1 MYNSLNSTNRIQ
13 NLENAFE
20 VNYDIIVVG
29 GGITGSGIALDAA
42 SRGMKVLLLEKQD
55 FAAGTSS
62 RSTKLIHGG
71 LRYLKQFN
79 FSLVRQVGQERSIL
93 YQNAPYLVYPEKLF
107 LPIYKTGKL
116 GYSLTSFALWF
127 YEFLSGVLKN
137 ERRKMLSM
145 EEAAK
150 EEPMLTKEGLLGA
163 GVYYEYRTDDA
174 RLTIEVLK
182 TAVNYGAHAFNYIE
196 VNNFIESNGEIAGVK
211 ATDLIN
217 GTSYTFRANYV
228 VNATGP
234 WVDQLRKKNAE
245 KLDKHLCITK
255 GVHLVF
261 PHKKFPIKHSMYF
274 DVSDGR
280 MIFAV
285 KRDDIV
291 YLGTTDTE
299 YHDRLEEP
307 ICTQEDVQYL
317 LKAANNMFPTL
328 HLSSA
333 DICSSWAG
341 LRPLIYEKGK
351 SPSEISRKDE
361 IFVAKNGLI
370 SIAGGKLT
378 AYRKM
383 AQKVVDQIVRKEK
396 RFGKCKTDAV
406 LLCGTQEKGAAA
418 YESMRIRLKKYES
431 KFNSEKQL
439 IKLLHTYGEACFNM
453 LEKADD
459 ISSLTYAEIDYCIEN
474 EGLEYLSDYYI
485 RRSAK
490 AHFSIDDT
498 KQTLQQVIQYYAS
511 KKNLLEHQI
520 QFEKERIDDL
530 FRTTLIKF

>member
-1 MYNSLNSTNRIQ
+1 MYNSLNSKNRIQ

-20 VNYDIIVVG
+20 VNYDVIVVG

-79 FSLVRQVGQERSIL
+79 FSLVRQVGQERSIV
-93 YQNAPYLVYPEKLF
+93 YQNAPYLIYPEKLF

-127 YEFLSGVLKN
+127 YELLSGVLKK

-145 EEAAK
+145 EQAAK
-150 EEPMLTKEGLLGA
+150 EEPMLSKDGLLGA

-182 TAVNYGAHAFNYIE
+182 TAVNYGARAFNYIE
-196 VNNFIESNGEIAGVK
+196 VTNFIESNGQISGVK
-211 ATDLIN
+211 ATDFIN
-217 GTSYTFRANYV
+217 STSYSFRANYV

-234 WVDQLRKKNAE
+234 WVDHLRKENAE
-245 KLDKHLCITK
+245 KLDKHLCLTK

-261 PHKKFPIKHSMYF
+261 PHKKFPINHSMYF

-280 MIFAV
+280 MMFAV

-317 LKAANNMFPTL
+317 LKAANNMFPTF

-383 AQKVVDQIVRKEK
+383 AEKVVNRIVNKEI
-396 RFGKCKTDAV
+396 RFGPCKTDAI
-406 LLCGTQEKGAAA
+406 LLCGTKQKGKDA
-418 YESMRIRLKKYES
+418 YTSMRVRLKKYQK
-431 KFNSEKQL
+431 KFNSDPYL
-439 IKLLHTYGEACFNM
+439 IKLLHTYGEASFSM

-459 ISSLTYAEIDYCIEN
+459 LITLVYAEIDYCIEN
-474 EGLEYLSDYYI
+474 EALEYLSDYYATK
-485 RRSAK
+485 SSK
-490 AHFSIDDT
+490 VMFSGNKINDIHD
-498 KQTLQQVIQYYAS
+498 QILSYYVS
-511 KKNLLEHQI
+511 KKQLSKDQI
-520 QFEKERIDDL
+520 QIEKERIDKL
-530 FRTTLIKF
+530 IHATLIKF

>member
-20 VNYDIIVVG
+20 ANYDIIVVG

-127 YEFLSGVLKN
+127 YELLSGVLKK

-145 EEAAK
+145 EEAAT
-150 EEPMLTKEGLLGA
+150 EEPMLSKDGLLGA

-196 VNNFIESNGEIAGVK
+196 VTNFIESNGQISGVK

-217 GTSYTFRANYV
+217 GTSYNFRANYV

-234 WVDQLRKKNAE
+234 WVDQLRTKNAE
-245 KLDKHLCITK
+245 TLDKHLFLTK

-261 PHKKFPIKHSMYF
+261 SHKKFPIKHSMYF

-291 YLGTTDTE
+291 YLGTTDTA
-299 YHDRLEEP
+299 YHGRMEDP
-307 ICTQEDVQYL
+307 HCTKEDVRYL
-317 LKAANNMFPTL
+317 LKAAHDMFPTL
-328 HLSSA
+328 HLSFS
-333 DICSSWAG
+333 DIISSWAG
-341 LRPLIYEKGK
+341 LRPLIHEKGK
-351 SPSEISRKDE
+351 LPSEISRRDE
-361 IFVAKNGLI
+361 IFVAKNDLI

-383 AQKVVDQIVRKEK
+383 AQKVVNRIVNKEM
-396 RFGKCKTDAV
+396 RFGPCKTHDI
-406 LLCGTQEKGAAA
+406 LLCGTKQKGEDA
-418 YESMRIRLKKYES
+418 YASMRVRLNKYQQ
-431 KFNSEKQL
+431 KFHSDPYL
-439 IKLLHTYGEACFNM
+439 IKLLHTYGEASFSM

-459 ISSLTYAEIDYCIEN
+459 LITLVYAEIDYCIEN
-474 EGLEYLSDYYI
+474 EALEYLSDYYAT
-485 RRSAK
+485 RSSK
-490 AHFSIDDT
+490 VMFSGDNINDIHEHI
-498 KQTLQQVIQYYAS
+498 LSYYAS
-511 KKNLLEHQI
+511 KKQLSEDQI
-520 QFEKERIDDL
+520 QIEKERIDKL
-530 FRTTLIKF
+530 IHATLIKF